1 MKKSQKPI
9 PQHLNDF
16 LDWLEIEK
24 GLSSKSQE
32 NYARFLKRF
41 LNWLKTSKLEEL
53 KPHQLT
59 PEHIW
64 KYRAYLARQYTPKTK
79 KTLKK
84 TTQNYYLIALRSL
97 LNFFA
102 DRNILSLPAE
112 KIKLAKDKDG
122 RIVSF
127 LNLEQLEKLFSAP
140 DTLKIYGLRDRAI
153 LESLFSTGMRIGELV
168 SLNREQIKLKLDT
181 KDLEIVIIGK
191 GSRPRTVYF
200 SERATNWLRK
210 YLETRKDKEKALF
223 INYKNKKGTSRR
235 LTPRSIQKSIKK
247 YAIKAGLPL
256 TTTPH
261 VMRHSF
267 GTDLLEQ
274 GVDLRTLQEFLGH
287 KSPAATQIYTHV
299 TSKRLRDIHRKFHSG
314 RKFDKKFNKR
324 SENEL

>member
-1 MKKSQKPI
+1 MEKSQKPI
-9 PQHLNDF
+9 PHHLNDF

-32 NYARFLKRF
+32 NYSRFLKKF
-41 LNWLKTSKLEEL
+41 LDWLKINKTEQL
-53 KPHQLT
+53 KPHELT
-59 PEHIW
+59 SEHIW
-64 KYRAYLARQYTPKTK
+64 KYRAYLARQYVPKIK

-102 DRNILSLPAE
+102 DRDIFSLPAE
-112 KIKLAKDKDG
+112 KIKLAKYKDA
-122 RIVSF
+122 RVVSF
-127 LNLEQLEKLFSAP
+127 LNLEQLEKLFAAP
-140 DTLKIYGLRDRAI
+140 DISKINELRDRAI
-153 LESLFSTGMRIGELV
+153 LESLFSTGMRIAELI
-168 SLNREQIKLKLDT
+168 SLNREQIKLKPET

-200 SERATNWLRK
+200 SERATHWLRN

-235 LTPRSIQKSIKK
+235 LMPRSIQKSIKK

-267 GTDLLEQ
+267 GTDLLSQ

-287 KSPAATQIYTHV
+287 KTPAATQIYTHV
-299 TSKRLRDIHRKFHSG
+299 TSKRLREIHRKIHSG
-314 RKFDKKFNKR
+314 RK
-324 SENEL
+324 L

>member
-9 PQHLNDF
+9 PRHLNDF

-32 NYARFLKRF
+32 NYSRFLKKF
-41 LNWLKTSKLEEL
+41 WDWLKINKLEQL
-53 KPHQLT
+53 KPHELT
-59 PEHIW
+59 SEHIW
-64 KYRAYLARQYTPKTK
+64 KYRAYLARQYVPKIK

-102 DRNILSLPAE
+102 DRDIFSLPAE
-112 KIKLAKDKDG
+112 KIKLTKGKDT
-122 RIVSF
+122 RVVSF
-127 LNLEQLEKLFSAP
+127 LNLEQLEKLFAVP
-140 DTLKIYGLRDRAI
+140 DVSKINELRDRAI
-153 LESLFSTGMRIGELV
+153 LEILFSTGMRIAELI
-168 SLNREQIKLKLDT
+168 SLNREQIKLKPET

-191 GSRPRTVYF
+191 GSKPRTIYF
-200 SERATNWLRK
+200 SERATNWLRN

-223 INYKNKKGTSRR
+223 MNYKNKKGTSRR
-235 LTPRSIQKSIKK
+235 LTPRSVEKSIKK
-247 YAIKAGLPL
+247 YAIMAGLPL

-267 GTDLLEQ
+267 ATDLLEQ

-287 KSPAATQIYTHV
+287 KTLAATQIYTHI
-299 TSKRLRDIHRKFHSG
+299 TSKRLRDVHRRFHSG
-314 RKFDKKFNKR
+314 RKLK
-324 SENEL
+324 S

>member
-9 PQHLNDF
+9 PRHLNDF

-32 NYARFLKRF
+32 NYSRFLKKF
-41 LNWLKTSKLEEL
+41 WDWLKINKLEQL
-53 KPHQLT
+53 KPHELT
-59 PEHIW
+59 SEHIW
-64 KYRAYLARQYTPKTK
+64 KYRAYLARQYVPKIK

-102 DRNILSLPAE
+102 DRDIFSLPAE
-112 KIKLAKDKDG
+112 KIKLTKGKDT
-122 RIVSF
+122 RVVSF
-127 LNLEQLEKLFSAP
+127 LNLEQLEKLFAVP
-140 DTLKIYGLRDRAI
+140 DVSKINELRDRAI
-153 LESLFSTGMRIGELV
+153 LEILFSTGMRIAELI
-168 SLNREQIKLKLDT
+168 SLNREQIKLKPET

-191 GSRPRTVYF
+191 GSKPRTIYF
-200 SERATNWLRK
+200 SERATNWLRN

-235 LTPRSIQKSIKK
+235 LTPRSVEKSIKK
-247 YAIKAGLPL
+247 YAIMAGLPL

-267 GTDLLEQ
+267 ATDLLEQ

-287 KSPAATQIYTHV
+287 KTLAATQIYTHI
-299 TSKRLRDIHRKFHSG
+299 TSKRLRDIHRRFHSG
-314 RKFDKKFNKR
+314 RKLK
-324 SENEL
+324 S

>member
-1 MKKSQKPI
+1 MEKSQKPI
-9 PQHLNDF
+9 PHHLNDF

-32 NYARFLKRF
+32 NYSRFLKKF
-41 LNWLKTSKLEEL
+41 LDWLKINKTEQL
-53 KPHQLT
+53 KPHELT
-59 PEHIW
+59 SEHIW
-64 KYRAYLARQYTPKTK
+64 KYRAYLARQYVPKIK

-102 DRNILSLPAE
+102 DRDIFSLPAE
-112 KIKLAKDKDG
+112 KIKLAKYKDA
-122 RIVSF
+122 RVISF
-127 LNLEQLEKLFSAP
+127 LNLEQLEKLFAAP
-140 DTLKIYGLRDRAI
+140 DISKINELRDRAI
-153 LESLFSTGMRIGELV
+153 LESLFSTGMRIAELI
-168 SLNREQIKLKLDT
+168 SLNREQIKLKPET

-200 SERATNWLRK
+200 SERATHWLRN

-235 LTPRSIQKSIKK
+235 LMPRSIQKSIKK

-267 GTDLLEQ
+267 GTDLLSQ
-274 GVDLRTLQEFLGH
+274 GVDLRSLQEFLGH
-287 KSPAATQIYTHV
+287 KTPAATQIYTHV
-299 TSKRLRDIHRKFHSG
+299 TSKRLREIHRKIHSG
-314 RKFDKKFNKR
+314 RK
-324 SENEL
+324 L